1 MDIVIDKPARLRGYA
16 LHRIVSEHL
25 GGKPALW
32 ADEGAQLRIR
42 PVDAQ
47 TPAFEVGKLLAF
59 TTTACV
65 ALRDGARH
73 RYLPTHDW
81 RGRRDWFDKEALKH
95 GFAVLGVHVNGGM
108 QRVETHDGRNFTIDA
123 SEFTGLLRVS
133 DPEAFA
139 RCLTHGIGRV
149 GKAFGLGMLCIQ

>member
-1 MDIVIDKPARLRGYA
+1 MDIVIDKPARVRGYA

-47 TPAFEVGKLLAF
+47 IPAFAVGKLLAF

>member
-25 GGKPALW
+25 DGKAALW
-32 ADEGAQLRIR
+32 ADEGTRLRIR
-42 PVDAQ
+42 PIDAQ
-47 TPAFEVGKLLAF
+47 APRFEVGKLLAF
-59 TTTACV
+59 TTMACV
-65 ALRDGARH
+65 ALRDGRRH
-73 RYLPTHDW
+73 RYLPTQDW
-81 RGRRDWFDKEALKH
+81 RARREWFDAEASKH
-95 GFAVLGVHVNGGM
+95 GFVVLGVHVKGGM

-123 SEFTGLLRVS
+123 SEFTGLLRIT

-139 RCLTHGIGRV
+139 RCLTRGLGRV